1 MELVK
6 VPTPSK
12 RNLGAERQTE
22 NDLTHNSSH
31 SGGLRERGGSLC
43 SPVTENIGLGS
54 PHNALHTHKRP
65 PILTHWSREKI
76 WKEGMKE
83 GGGNEMRHR
92 R

>member
-22 NDLTHNSSH
+22 NDLAAPRSTKALALEGSEN
-31 SGGLRERGGSLC
+31 GGGSLC

-54 PHNALHTHKRP
+54 PHNALHTHRRP
-65 PILTHWSREKI
+65 PMETHWSREKI
-76 WKEGMKE
+76 WKEINNSGVGHGK
-83 GGGNEMRHR
+83 
-92 R
+92 